1 MKYFEL
7 TRDQR
12 AIGTLTFN
20 TPESKVNLFSQSAL
34 EELETHIDALAHAS
48 DLKALFIE
56 SGKKDIFIAGADI
69 QEIKAARDEKT
80 ITALVQKGQDIFSKL
95 ESLPFPTIAMIDGAC
110 LGGGLEM
117 SLACSYRI
125 ATSHPHTRIG
135 LPEVSLGILPGF
147 GGTQRLYPLVGYGKA
162 MELIIGSKRLKGE
175 KALKLGKLGPKRAE
189 AHYIIARIALARG
202 DRSTKNPS
210 RCHKVC
216 HLNTTSDL
224 FY

>member
-80 ITALVQKGQDIFSKL
+80 ITALVQKGSLKSSARICFSL
-95 ESLPFPTIAMIDGAC
+95 
-110 LGGGLEM
+110 
-117 SLACSYRI
+117 SYRSFSFNALI
-125 ATSHPHTRIG
+125 VLVFKCAI
-135 LPEVSLGILPGF
+135 ILASVLLLLELQAF
-147 GGTQRLYPLVGYGKA
+147 SFFLLQCLFVLIQFLRLF
-162 MELIIGSKRLKGE
+162 
-175 KALKLGKLGPKRAE
+175 
-189 AHYIIARIALARG
+189 
-202 DRSTKNPS
+202 
-210 RCHKVC
+210 
-216 HLNTTSDL
+216 HL
-224 FY
+224 